1 MFTNVYIY
9 IYILQ
14 ENRSVYIYIYINK
27 HTFKQSIYC
36 IKAGE

>member
-1 MFTNVYIY
+1 MYIY
-9 IYILQ
+9 TARKQVSLY
-14 ENRSVYIYIYINK
+14 VYIYIYINK